1 MSNKRITVIGGGT
14 GGYVAAIKA
23 AQLGAEVN
31 LVEKENIGGTCL
43 NWGCIP
49 TKALVRSAE
58 FYNEVLNS
66 KDLGVNLDNPQVD
79 LAKIIDKKDDI
90 TKELVKGIDYL
101 LNKHKVKVIKGEASF
116 KNNNQVN
123 IKADKD
129 YLVEAKDIIIA
140 TGSKPK

>member
-1 MSNKRITVIGGGT
+1 MENIKTDLLIIGAGP
-14 GGYVAAIKA
+14 GGYVGAIYAKRKG
-23 AQLGAEVN
+23 LDVV

-123 IKADKD
+123 
-129 YLVEAKDIIIA
+129 
-140 TGSKPK
+140 